1 MRLACA
7 AFSLCIAT
15 IFAGAIPKRS
25 WGLEPLVKPS
35 PEALRQLD
43 KERAGAYR
51 AERLKLRLLLKSI
64 DANRR
69 GDQKRAQAIERL
81 IGEIDA
87 NGRPEDKLT
96 EVLNKTRRLYH
107 IEPSPGALYEGK
119 PYKWRTE
126 YDSIS
131 TMGNAI
137 VRARY
142 GGAETVN
149 AAETSVKDGST
160 AFVDLW
166 AFESL
171 PRLASTLVH
180 EAIHF
185 EQFTTVYLSSTA
197 IVDPREAEAN
207 AIQAEYGPA
216 VSLPKV
222 EAATNR
228 TIAENLG
235 ASMDTASGEDFKSRM
250 SAHYSYEAGPTR
262 KRPPIRHRNEI
273 IRLIK
278 DWGDS
283 ESKSL
288 LKSRSEYWGRYL
300 RNERTWRFLRGTLAR
315 LCADPSGDLKGIR
328 TLKTYEVEP
337 PFAAASFSAG
347 MHGYSDCEQDA
358 LADFVVAP
366 QPIRYEDLAGFAR
379 AYRMR
384 HGSWKDRLTAFKDGF
399 HARLIVR
406 ER

>member
-1 MRLACA
+1 MRLAGTA
-7 AFSLCIAT
+7 ISLCIAT

-43 KERAGAYR
+43 KERAGACR
-51 AERLKLRLLLKSI
+51 AARLKLRLLLKSI
-64 DANRR
+64 GANRR
-69 GDQKRAQAIERL
+69 GDQKREQAIERL

-107 IEPSPGALYEGK
+107 IEPSPGALLDGK
-119 PYKWRTE
+119 PYNWRTE

-149 AAETSVKDGST
+149 AAQTSVEDGST
-160 AFVDLW
+160 VFVDLW

-171 PRLASTLVH
+171 PRLASTLIH
-180 EAIHF
+180 EAVHF
-185 EQFTTVYLSSTA
+185 EQFTTVFLTSNSF
-197 IVDPREAEAN
+197 VEPREAEAN
-207 AIQAEYGPA
+207 AVQVEYGSA
-216 VSLPKV
+216 LGLPKV
-222 EAATNR
+222 EMAANR
-228 TIAENLG
+228 DIAENLG
-235 ASMDTASGEDFKSRM
+235 AAMNAESLQHFQSRE
-250 SAHYSYEAGPTR
+250 SAIFRYEAGLKR

-278 DWGDS
+278 EWDDS
-283 ESKSL
+283 KPKSL
-288 LKSRSEYWGRYL
+288 LKSRPEYWGRYL
-300 RNERTWRFLRGTLAR
+300 RNERAWRFLRGTMAR
-315 LCADPSGDLKGIR
+315 LCAAPSGDLKGIR
-328 TLKTYEVEP
+328 TLKTYEVER
-337 PFAAASFSAG
+337 PFVASKYAEG
-347 MHGYSDCEQDA
+347 LHEYSDCEQDA
-358 LADFVVAP
+358 LANFVVAP
-366 QPIRYEDLAGFAR
+366 QPIRYEDLAGFVR

-384 HGSWKDRLTAFKDGF
+384 HGSWKDRLTAFKDEF

>member
-1 MRLACA
+1 MRLAGA
-7 AFSLCIAT
+7 AVSLCIAT
-15 IFAGAIPKRS
+15 NFAGVIPKRC

-43 KERAGAYR
+43 KERAHAFR
-51 AERLKLRLLLKSI
+51 AERLKLRLTLKSI
-64 DANRR
+64 GANRR
-69 GDQKRAQAIERL
+69 GDEKRAQAIERL
-81 IGEIDA
+81 IDEIDA

-96 EVLNKTRRLYH
+96 EVLRKTRRLYH

-119 PYKWRTE
+119 PYEWRIE
-126 YDSIS
+126 YDGIS

-137 VRARY
+137 VRAKY

-149 AAETSVKDGST
+149 AAETSVEDGST
-160 AFVDLW
+160 TFVDLW

-180 EAIHF
+180 EAVHF
-185 EQFTTVYLSSTA
+185 EQFTTVFLSSTA
-197 IVDPREAEAN
+197 IVEPREAEAN

-216 VSLPKV
+216 LSLPKV
-222 EAATNR
+222 ETAANLN
-228 TIAENLG
+228 IAENLG
-235 ASMDTASGEDFKSRM
+235 AAMDAESLQDFSTILR
-250 SAHYSYEAGPTR
+250 YEAGSRR
-262 KRPPIRHRNEI
+262 KRQPIRYRNEI
-273 IRLIK
+273 VRLIK
-278 DWGDS
+278 EWGDS

-300 RNERTWRFLRGTLAR
+300 RNERTWRFLRGTMAR
-315 LCADPSGDLKGIR
+315 LCAAPSGDLKGIR
-328 TLKTYEVEP
+328 TLKTYEVERS
-337 PFAAASFSAG
+337 FAAASYSAG
-347 MHGYSDCEQDA
+347 MHEYSDCEQDA

-366 QPIRYEDLAGFAR
+366 QPVRYEDLAGFVR

-384 HGSWKDRLTAFKDGF
+384 HGSWKDRLAAFKDEF